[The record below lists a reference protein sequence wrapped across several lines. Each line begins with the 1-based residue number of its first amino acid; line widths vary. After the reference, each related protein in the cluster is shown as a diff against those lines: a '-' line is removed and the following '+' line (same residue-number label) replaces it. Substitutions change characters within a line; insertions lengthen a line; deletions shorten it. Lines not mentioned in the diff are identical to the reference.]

1 MIEILKT
8 LREAEEQLNMPM
20 DDWLENQ
27 NRKLKEMGMSPVEP
41 AQYYAALCG
50 LLSADITY
58 MIILA
63 ERAMEEQE
71 FMVQKLREKW
81 EAEKEEEEND

>member
-1 MIEILKT
+1 MNEILRI
-8 LREAEEQLNMPM
+8 LREAETELNMPM
-20 DDWLENQ
+20 DDWLEKQ
-27 NRKLKEMGMSPVEP
+27 NRELNEMGMGPVEP

-50 LLSADITY
+50 LLSVDITY

-63 ERAMEEQE
+63 ERAMKEQE

>member
-1 MIEILKT
+1 MNEILRI
-8 LREAEEQLNMPM
+8 LREAEEELNMPM
-20 DDWLENQ
+20 DDWLEKQ
-27 NRKLKEMGMSPVEP
+27 NRKLNEMGMGPVEP

-50 LLSADITY
+50 LLSVDITY

-63 ERAMEEQE
+63 ERAMKEQE
-71 FMVQKLREKW
+71 FMIQKLREKW

>member
-1 MIEILKT
+1 MNEILRI
-8 LREAEEQLNMPM
+8 LREAETELNMPM
-20 DDWLENQ
+20 DDWLEKQ
-27 NRKLKEMGMSPVEP
+27 NRELNEMGMGPVEP

-63 ERAMEEQE
+63 ERAMKEQE
-71 FMVQKLREKW
+71 FMIQKLREKW